1 MRQEIA
7 VIRNPIATRARA
19 YLKKKP
25 SKTFEKRKKFAK
37 QNENKNKNHSDFDAY
52 DFFGHLPK

>member
-7 VIRNPIATRARA
+7 VIRHPITTRARA

-25 SKTFEKRKKFAK
+25 LKTFEKRKKFAK
-37 QNENKNKNHSDFDAY
+37 QNEYKNHSDFDAY
-52 DFFGHLPK
+52 DLFGHLQR

>member
-25 SKTFEKRKKFAK
+25 LKTFEKRKKFAK
-37 QNENKNKNHSDFDAY
+37 QNENKNHSDFDAY